1 MPKQWP
7 QVALGEILTERNETP
22 DPALVRA
29 GDIPI
34 ISKIRFSDGGI
45 ELRTDSDTN
54 TKMILIHPG
63 DLVLSGINAMKG
75 AIAIYQPEASQ
86 RAAATIH
93 YAAYKVNKEKADIRY
108 LWWLLRSQYF
118 QEILSQQV
126 PQGIK
131 TELKAKRLLPVLVP
145 LPSLL
150 EQQRL
155 ADRLSRISIKTR
167 QLISIH
173 LKEKEEC
180 TNAIASY
187 LQSLVLQLEKDNE
200 IVPLEKLILQSGY
213 GTSVKCS
220 EERNANS
227 LPVLRIPN
235 IASELTN
242 FNNLKY
248 ASLADFEKRKLSLEK
263 GDLLIVRTNGSPTLV
278 GRCAVIP
285 DLQETIAF
293 ASYLIRI
300 KVDQKLVVPEY
311 IQLILRHQR
320 NVGKLFDIAK
330 TTAGQLNVSL
340 GRIKKILIPIPHLQ
354 VQYETISAFEKFQ
367 AYFSDIF
374 ILQDL
379 LSGEINQLL
388 ASVVNNVLKEN
399 EN

>member
-1 MPKQWP
+1 M
-7 QVALGEILTERNETP
+7 
-22 DPALVRA
+22 
-29 GDIPI
+29 
-34 ISKIRFSDGGI
+34 
-45 ELRTDSDTN
+45 
-54 TKMILIHPG
+54 
-63 DLVLSGINAMKG
+63 
-75 AIAIYQPEASQ
+75 
-86 RAAATIH
+86 
-93 YAAYKVNKEKADIRY
+93 
-108 LWWLLRSQYF
+108 
-118 QEILSQQV
+118 
-126 PQGIK
+126 
-131 TELKAKRLLPVLVP
+131 
-145 LPSLL
+145 
-150 EQQRL
+150 
-155 ADRLSRISIKTR
+155 
-167 QLISIH
+167 
-173 LKEKEEC
+173 
-180 TNAIASY
+180 
-187 LQSLVLQLEKDNE
+187 
-200 IVPLEKLILQSGY
+200 
-213 GTSVKCS
+213 
-220 EERNANS
+220 
-227 LPVLRIPN
+227 
-235 IASELTN
+235 
-242 FNNLKY
+242 
-248 ASLADFEKRKLSLEK
+248 SLEK

-340 GRIKKILIPIPHLQ
+340 GRIKKILIPIPNLQ